1 MISAILLAAGQSTR
15 MKDENKLTKEI
26 NNVPL
31 IKYTTKNILA
41 SAIDEIIVVLGY
53 ERKKIENI
61 IGKNKKIKFVYNKDF
76 KNGISSSIITGLYSV
91 SKKAEAFF
99 ICLGDMPNVNQN
111 IYNKLI
117 KTRYN
122 YNKKLKPEHK
132 KEIIVPTYE
141 GKEGNPV
148 LFSKFMKSKIML
160 IEGDCG
166 AKKIIELNKN
176 KILNVPFNN
185 KAIISDFDT
194 QESFNSL

>member
-76 KNGISSSIITGLYSV
+76 KNGISSSIITGLYSI

-117 KTRYN
+117 KTRYK
-122 YNKKLKPEHK
+122 YNKKLKPDHK